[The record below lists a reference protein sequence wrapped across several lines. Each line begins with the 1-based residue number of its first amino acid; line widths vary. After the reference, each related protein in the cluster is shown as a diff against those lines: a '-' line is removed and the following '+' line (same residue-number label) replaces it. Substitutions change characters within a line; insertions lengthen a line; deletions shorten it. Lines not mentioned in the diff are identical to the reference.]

1 VLCRLV
7 TCIRLLR
14 LLLSWIRLWEG
25 ICRYS
30 SIFQNSI
37 TSTSVFSY
45 WGWMR
50 RRFKKYQFL
59 LIILIRLLKWSV
71 SSSYLP
77 PMMSILR
84 NTLVLSKWMLIMM
97 IIGQS
102 ISRMVGIR
110 TRRIRNR
117 IASNKRRNRRIMNK
131 SRMMSRLIIN
141 RGRMGI
147 WIFTLKI

>member
-1 VLCRLV
+1 
-7 TCIRLLR
+7 
-14 LLLSWIRLWEG
+14 
-25 ICRYS
+25 
-30 SIFQNSI
+30 
-37 TSTSVFSY
+37 
-45 WGWMR
+45 
-50 RRFKKYQFL
+50 
-59 LIILIRLLKWSV
+59 
-71 SSSYLP
+71 
-77 PMMSILR
+77 
-84 NTLVLSKWMLIMM
+84 MLIMM